1 MRAVGRKLD
10 QWGEDMRK
18 ILLVDDDAALR
29 RLIRLTLGPDYQILE
44 ATNGVDA
51 VAIAVEEA
59 PDVVFMDVRM
69 PLLSGY
75 EACRQIKEKLGAN
88 RTRVVILTAFN
99 GDRDRAEGQAAG
111 ADDYLTKPYSPLTLL
126 KKLEALLDC

>member
-1 MRAVGRKLD
+1 MPKV
-10 QWGEDMRK
+10 
-18 ILLVDDDAALR
+18 LLVDDDAALR
-29 RLIRLTLGPDYQILE
+29 RLVSLTLGPSYEILE

-51 VAIAVEEA
+51 VALAVKEA

-75 EACRQIKEKLGAN
+75 EACRQIKAQLGPD
-88 RTRVVILTAFN
+88 RTRVVILTAFD
-99 GDRDRAEGQAAG
+99 GAQDRAQGAAAG

-126 KKLEALLDC
+126 KKLEALLDR